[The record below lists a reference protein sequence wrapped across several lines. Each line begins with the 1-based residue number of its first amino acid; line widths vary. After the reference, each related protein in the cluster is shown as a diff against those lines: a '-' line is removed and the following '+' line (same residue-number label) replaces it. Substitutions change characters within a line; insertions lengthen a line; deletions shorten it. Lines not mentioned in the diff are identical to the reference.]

1 MVFRWV
7 RISVNLFGIAS
18 TIKANVLN
26 KINYHKIFSGQL
38 IEIIK
43 IKDELEKVNIF
54 PIIKDKNESARLA
67 GFGLI
72 FNGIEIFVHNDELT
86 KSLEIISKN
95 KI

>member
-1 MVFRWV
+1 MESPWV
-7 RISVNLFGIAS
+7 KILVNLFGTVSI
-18 TIKANVLN
+18 IKANILR

-67 GFGLI
+67 GFGSI
-72 FNGIEIFVHNDELT
+72 FNGIEVFVHNDELT
-86 KSLEIISKN
+86 KSLEIISKH
-95 KI
+95 KS